1 MCCEK
6 LCAPSGYLYRI
17 FYVMRAMAS
26 SGDPLRGLP
35 ASFTRAQARRA
46 GQTDR
51 ELYRL
56 RDDDM
61 IEALGYGHFRRTD
74 VGVSADL
81 DLLEIA
87 QRAPRSTLC
96 LTTALAQYG
105 LTDEIPAAIDVAL
118 PRGQHRPATTAPVR
132 WHLFDR
138 ESFDAGRTEM
148 PLDETTSIGL
158 YGPERS
164 IIDAIRLRHQEGPE
178 LGYNA
183 LKRWLARPGAM
194 PSDLLQMAAHFP
206 ATRKALREALEIL
219 L

>member
-1 MCCEK
+1 
-6 LCAPSGYLYRI
+6 
-17 FYVMRAMAS
+17 VMRAMAS

-35 ASFTRAQARRA
+35 ASFTRALARRA
-46 GQTDR
+46 GLTDR

-56 RDDDM
+56 RDGDM

-74 VGVSADL
+74 VGVSADP

-87 QRAPRSTLC
+87 
-96 LTTALAQYG
+96 
-105 LTDEIPAAIDVAL
+105 

-138 ESFDAGRTEM
+138 ESFDVGRTKM

-194 PSDLLQMAAHFP
+194 PSDLLRLAAHFP